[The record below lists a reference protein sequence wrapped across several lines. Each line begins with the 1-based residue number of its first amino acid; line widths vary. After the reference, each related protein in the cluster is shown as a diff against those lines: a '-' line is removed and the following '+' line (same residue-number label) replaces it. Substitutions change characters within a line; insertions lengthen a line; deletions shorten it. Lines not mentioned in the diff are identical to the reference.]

1 MTTKEKAKELI
12 KEFYDMNIQYGQA
25 HHAALT
31 AVRFAMSY
39 KSDNNAELDELYW
52 TIYKMD
58 FFDYKQIDNLR

>member
-1 MTTKEKAKELI
+1 MTPKEKARDLI

-25 HHAALT
+25 HQSALT

-39 KSDNNAELDELYW
+39 KLENHAELDELYW